1 MKLCEIA
8 KDSLLRHNRRNEFV
22 IRDIECGIVH
32 VYAFWCHAFFVPHVG
47 DFLGGALFDVDVG
60 TCWGVHVNGRTGCA
74 DIEGDAVVL
83 GEDGDAGGADFVR
96 HVSIGGNAVAA
107 DEDGVD
113 PAVFHDGGCH
123 VVADEGDVHAGRTE
137 FIRGEARTLE
147 QGACLVGKDAE
158 VVAFLVSEVHDGGG
172 GTVFGGGELAC
183 VAVGEES
190 VAGLYEGER
199 VLAYFFADVDV
210 LLFDAE
216 GFVTKEAADSRDGF
230 SLAVSHDVLSY
241 GSVPMRG

>member
-1 MKLCEIA
+1 MIGDIKCG
-8 KDSLLRHNRRNEFV
+8 V
-22 IRDIECGIVH
+22 ID
-32 VYAFWCHAFFVPHVG
+32 VYSRWCHALFVPHVG
-47 DFLGGALFDVDVG
+47 DFLGGTLFDLDVVPGGGGEVDGG
-60 TCWGVHVNGRTGCA
+60 TGGAYV
-74 DIEGDAVVL
+74 EGDAVVF
-83 GEDGDAGGADFVR
+83 GEDGDTGGADFVR
-96 HVSIGGNAVAA
+96 CISICGNAVAA

-158 VVAFLVSEVHDGGG
+158 VVAFFVPKVHDGGG
-172 GTVFGGGELAC
+172 RAVFGGGELAC
-183 VAVGEES
+183 VAVGKES

-199 VLAYFFADVDV
+199 VLAYFFADVDI

-216 GFVTKEAADSRDGF
+216 SFIAKEAADFRNGF
-230 SLAVSHDVLSY
+230 PLAVSHDALHAVQC
-241 GSVPMRG
+241 P

>member
-1 MKLCEIA
+1 MSCYIEGGVI
-8 KDSLLRHNRRNEFV
+8 DVYSL
-22 IRDIECGIVH
+22 GS
-32 VYAFWCHAFFVPHVG
+32 HALFVPHIG

-60 TCWGVHVNGRTGCA
+60 TCWGVHVDGGGGGA
-74 DIEGDAVVL
+74 DVEGDAVVL
-83 GEDGDAGGADFVR
+83 GEDGDTGGADFVR
-96 HVSIGGNAVAA
+96 GVSIGGNAVAA

-123 VVADEGDVHAGRTE
+123 VVADEGDVHACRTE
-137 FIRGEARTLE
+137 FVCGKTCALQEGTRF
-147 QGACLVGKDAE
+147 VGVDFE
-158 VVAFLVSEVHDGGG
+158 VVAFLVSEVHDSGG

-190 VAGLYEGER
+190 HTRFYEGER

-216 GFVTKEAADSRDGF
+216 GFIAKECADFGDGF
-230 SLAVSHDVLSY
+230 ALRVFDDGFHTI
-241 GSVPMRG
+241 

>member
-60 TCWGVHVNGRTGCA
+60 TCWGILVNGGGGGA
-74 DIEGDAVVL
+74 DVEGDAVVS
-83 GEDGDAGGADFVR
+83 GEDGNAGGADFVGD
-96 HVSIGGNAVAA
+96 VAVGGDAVTA

-113 PAVFHDGGCH
+113 PTILHDGGCH
-123 VVADEGDVHAGRTE
+123 VVADERDIHASGTE
-137 FIRGEARTLE
+137 FVGGETCALEEGARF
-147 QGACLVGKDAE
+147 VGVDFE
-158 VVAFLVSEVHDGGG
+158 VIAFLVSEVHDGGCG
-172 GTVFGGGELAC
+172 AVFGGGELSG

-190 VAGLYEGER
+190 VAWLYEGER

-210 LLFDAE
+210 LLLDAE
-216 GFVTKEAADSRDGF
+216 GFVTQECLDFGDGF
-230 SLAVSHDVLSY
+230 ALSVFDD
-241 GSVPMRG
+241 GLHTVQCP

>member
-1 MKLCEIA
+1 MREVCDNTI
-8 KDSLLRHNRRNEFV
+8 LRNDRRDEFMIGHIEGGV
-22 IRDIECGIVH
+22 IDVN
-32 VYAFWCHAFFVPHVG
+32 ASWCHALFVPHVG
-47 DFLGGALFDVDVG
+47 DFLGRTLFDLDVPARG
-60 TCWGVHVNGRTGCA
+60 GGEVNGGTGGA
-74 DIEGDAVVL
+74 YVEGDAVVL

-96 HVSIGGNAVAA
+96 CVAVGGNAVTA

-123 VVADEGDVHAGRTE
+123 VVADEGDVHAGRAE
-137 FIRGEARTLE
+137 FIRGEACALE

-158 VVAFLVSEVHDGGG
+158 VVAFFVSKVHDGGG
-172 GTVFGGGELAC
+172 RAVFGGGELPC

-190 VAGLYEGER
+190 IARLYEGER

-216 GFVTKEAADSRDGF
+216 GFIAQECTDLGDGF
-230 SLAVSHDVLSY
+230 SFALFDDPLHAVQR
-241 GSVPMRG
+241 P

>member
-1 MKLCEIA
+1 MVCHIEGG
-8 KDSLLRHNRRNEFV
+8 V
-22 IRDIECGIVH
+22 IDVNARG
-32 VYAFWCHAFFVPHVG
+32 CHALFVPHVG
-47 DFLGGALFDVDVG
+47 DFLGRALFDLDVPARGGGEVDGG
-60 TCWGVHVNGRTGCA
+60 TGGA
-74 DIEGDAVVL
+74 DVEGDAVVF
-83 GEDGDAGGADFVR
+83 GEDGDTGGADFVR
-96 HVSIGGNAVAA
+96 GVSIGGNAVTAN
-107 DEDGVD
+107 EDGVD

-123 VVADEGDVHAGRTE
+123 VVADEGDVHASRTE
-137 FIRGEARTLE
+137 FIRGEACALE

-158 VVAFLVSEVHDGGG
+158 VVAFFVSKVHDGGG

-216 GFVTKEAADSRDGF
+216 SFIAQEGADILDGF
-230 SLAVSHDVLSY
+230 PRVGLDDALHTVQC
-241 GSVPMRG
+241 P

>member
-1 MKLCEIA
+1 MIGHIEGGVI
-8 KDSLLRHNRRNEFV
+8 DVYSRR
-22 IRDIECGIVH
+22 
-32 VYAFWCHAFFVPHVG
+32 CHSFFVPHVG
-47 DFLGGALFDVDVG
+47 DFFGGTLFDLDVVPGRGGEVDSG
-60 TCWGVHVNGRTGCA
+60 TGGTDV
-74 DIEGDAVVL
+74 EGDAVVL

-123 VVADEGDVHAGRTE
+123 VVADEGDVHAGRAE
-137 FIRGEARTLE
+137 FIRSETRTLE

-158 VVAFLVSEVHDGGG
+158 VVAFFVSKVHDGGG
-172 GTVFGGGELAC
+172 RAVFGGGELAC
-183 VAVGEES
+183 VAVGKES

-199 VLAYFFADVDV
+199 VLAYFCADVDI

-216 GFVTKEAADSRDGF
+216 SFIAKEAADFRDGF
-230 SLAVSHDVLSY
+230 PLAVSHDALHAVQR
-241 GSVPMRG
+241 P

>member
-1 MKLCEIA
+1 MIGDIKCGVI
-8 KDSLLRHNRRNEFV
+8 DVYSL
-22 IRDIECGIVH
+22 GS
-32 VYAFWCHAFFVPHVG
+32 HALFVPHVG
-47 DFLGGALFDVDVG
+47 DFLGQTLFDLDVAPGGGGEVDGG
-60 TCWGVHVNGRTGCA
+60 TGGA
-74 DIEGDAVVL
+74 DVEGDAVVL
-83 GEDGDAGGADFVR
+83 GEDGDTGGADCVR
-96 HVSIGGNAVAA
+96 CISIGGNAVTA

-123 VVADEGDVHAGRTE
+123 VVADEGDVHASRTE
-137 FIRGEARTLE
+137 FIRGEACALE

-158 VVAFLVSEVHDGGG
+158 VVAFFVSKVHDGGG

-216 GFVTKEAADSRDGF
+216 SFIAQEGADILDGF
-230 SLAVSHDVLSY
+230 PRVGLDDALHTVQC
-241 GSVPMRG
+241 P

>member
-1 MKLCEIA
+1 MSCYIEGGVI
-8 KDSLLRHNRRNEFV
+8 DVYSL
-22 IRDIECGIVH
+22 GS
-32 VYAFWCHAFFVPHVG
+32 HALFVPHIG

-60 TCWGVHVNGRTGCA
+60 TCWGVHVDGGGGGA
-74 DIEGDAVVL
+74 DVEGDAVVL
-83 GEDGDAGGADFVR
+83 GEDGDTGGAEFVR
-96 HVSIGGNAVAA
+96 GVSIGGNAVAA

-123 VVADEGDVHAGRTE
+123 VVADEGDVHAGSTE
-137 FIRGEARTLE
+137 FIRGEACALE

-158 VVAFLVSEVHDGGG
+158 VVAFFVSKVHDGGG
-172 GTVFGGGELAC
+172 RTVFGGGELAC

-216 GFVTKEAADSRDGF
+216 SFIAKEAADFRNGF
-230 SLAVSHDVLSY
+230 PLAVSHDALHAVQR
-241 GSVPMRG
+241 P

>member
-1 MKLCEIA
+1 MFTCETMREVCDNTI
-8 KDSLLRHNRRNEFV
+8 LRNDRRDEFMIGHIEGGV
-22 IRDIECGIVH
+22 IDVN
-32 VYAFWCHAFFVPHVG
+32 ASWCHALFVPHVG
-47 DFLGGALFDVDVG
+47 DFLGRTLFDLDVPARGGGEVDGG
-60 TCWGVHVNGRTGCA
+60 TWGA
-74 DIEGDAVVL
+74 DVEGDAVVL
-83 GEDGDAGGADFVR
+83 GEDGDTGGADFVR
-96 HVSIGGNAVAA
+96 CISIGGNTVAA

-123 VVADEGDVHAGRTE
+123 VVADEGDVHAGSTE
-137 FIRGEARTLE
+137 FIRGEACTLE

-158 VVAFLVSEVHDGGG
+158 VVAFFVSKVHDSGG

-190 VAGLYEGER
+190 VARLYEGER

-216 GFVTKEAADSRDGF
+216 GFITQECADFGDGF
-230 SLAVSHDVLSY
+230 ALRVFDDSFHTI
-241 GSVPMRG
+241 

>member
-47 DFLGGALFDVDVG
+47 DFLGRTLFDLDVAPGGGGEVDGG
-60 TCWGVHVNGRTGCA
+60 TGGA
-74 DIEGDAVVL
+74 DVEGDAVVF

-96 HVSIGGNAVAA
+96 CVSIGGNAVAA

-158 VVAFLVSEVHDGGG
+158 VVAFFVSKVHDGGG
-172 GTVFGGGELAC
+172 RAVFGGGELAC

-199 VLAYFFADVDV
+199 VLTYFFADVDI

-216 GFVTKEAADSRDGF
+216 SFIAKEATDFRNGF
-230 SLAVSHDVLSY
+230 PLAVSHDALHAVQR
-241 GSVPMRG
+241 P

>member
-1 MKLCEIA
+1 M
-8 KDSLLRHNRRNEFV
+8 
-22 IRDIECGIVH
+22 IRDVECRVIDLYTVCG
-32 VYAFWCHAFFVPHVG
+32 HALFVPHVG
-47 DFLGGALFDVDVG
+47 DFLGRTLFDLDVAPGGGGEVDGG
-60 TCWGVHVNGRTGCA
+60 TGGA
-74 DIEGDAVVL
+74 DVEGDAVVF

-96 HVSIGGNAVAA
+96 CVSIGGNAVAA

-123 VVADEGDVHAGRTE
+123 VVADEGDVHASRTE

-158 VVAFLVSEVHDGGG
+158 VVAFFMAKVHDCGGSA
-172 GTVFGGGELAC
+172 VFGGGELAC

-190 VAGLYEGER
+190 VTGLYEGER
-199 VLAYFFADVDV
+199 VLAYFCADVDI

-216 GFVTKEAADSRDGF
+216 SFIAKEAADFRNGF
-230 SLAVSHDVLSY
+230 PLAVSHDALHAVQR
-241 GSVPMRG
+241 P

>member
-1 MKLCEIA
+1 MVCHIEGGVI
-8 KDSLLRHNRRNEFV
+8 DVYSL
-22 IRDIECGIVH
+22 
-32 VYAFWCHAFFVPHVG
+32 WCHTFLVPHVG
-47 DFLGGALFDVDVG
+47 DFLGGTLFDLDVPARGGGEVDGG
-60 TCWGVHVNGRTGCA
+60 TWGA
-74 DIEGDAVVL
+74 DVEGDAVVL

-123 VVADEGDVHAGRTE
+123 VVADEGDVHAGSTE

-147 QGACLVGKDAE
+147 QGACLVGKNAE
-158 VVAFLVSEVHDGGG
+158 VVAFFVSKVHDGGG
-172 GTVFGGGELAC
+172 RAVLGGGELAC
-183 VAVGEES
+183 VAVSEES
-190 VAGLYEGER
+190 VARLYEGER

-216 GFVTKEAADSRDGF
+216 GFITQECADFGDGF
-230 SLAVSHDVLSY
+230 ALRVFDDSFHTI
-241 GSVPMRG
+241 